1 MCQFNRIKQSQVCDY
16 KASKCMNQ
24 NGKIKGK
31 TDNSSII
38 VKDLNSLLS
47 KLDRTIRQ
55 KLSKKLDLNKTII
68 TST

>member
-1 MCQFNRIKQSQVCDY
+1 
-16 KASKCMNQ
+16 MNQ

>member
-16 KASKCMNQ
+16 KALKCMNQ

-31 TDNSSII
+31 TDNPSII

-47 KLDRTIRQ
+47 KLDRTTRQ
-55 KLSKKLDLNKTII
+55 KLSQN
-68 TST
+68 